1 MNPVAEALTGWEEKS
16 ASGRKIAEVF
26 AVPEGQEA
34 PDPSCPAAKVQG
46 RGLSAGLH
54 GECTLLS
61 EKGGERIVT
70 CSGAPIVD
78 RGGRRIGAVLVFR
91 DVTEEKNS
99 QRELERSREELKELA
114 DGIRERNTALKVLLE
129 QREADRLEFEKRV
142 IANISHLVLPYI
154 EKLKHGRLAA
164 GDRTSVSVLESN
176 LRHITSAFSSRLSSS
191 LTGLTPQEI
200 RIANLVREGRQ
211 DKEISDILNISFETV
226 KTHKQNIRKKFGI
239 YGQRKNLRSYLSRFS
254 E

>member
-1 MNPVAEALTGWEEKS
+1 MEKRLRESEEWLSTTLRSIGDGVIATDREGRVRFMNPVAEALTGWEEKS

-176 LRHITSAFSSRLSSS
+176 VEA
-191 LTGLTPQEI
+191 
-200 RIANLVREGRQ
+200 
-211 DKEISDILNISFETV
+211 DMCD
-226 KTHKQNIRKKFGI
+226 
-239 YGQRKNLRSYLSRFS
+239 
-254 E
+254 